1 MGKHAIPGQKW
12 AYSAEQT
19 AKLLSNEE
27 NLRYRQGQLDALVA
41 VSRLKE
47 QYVSPEQFQA
57 LLDSLPH
64 AWDQSYAG
72 AYVVGFEDMYG
83 MLCEHLTL
91 SYSPEAS
98 KRTQNAAATIPVPP
112 AAPPKSYL
120 WGRRNPRQKE
130 VLS

>member
-1 MGKHAIPGQKW
+1 MGKHAIPGRKW

-19 AKLLSNEE
+19 AKLLSNKE

-47 QYVSPEQFQA
+47 QYVSPEQFQS

-83 MLCEHLTL
+83 TLCEHLTMA
-91 SYSPEAS
+91 YAPEAS
-98 KRTQNAAATIPVPP
+98 KNQSAAIENPVGP
-112 AAPPKSYL
+112 ARPKSYI
-120 WGRRNPRQKE
+120 WSRRNPRQRE
-130 VLS
+130 VVS